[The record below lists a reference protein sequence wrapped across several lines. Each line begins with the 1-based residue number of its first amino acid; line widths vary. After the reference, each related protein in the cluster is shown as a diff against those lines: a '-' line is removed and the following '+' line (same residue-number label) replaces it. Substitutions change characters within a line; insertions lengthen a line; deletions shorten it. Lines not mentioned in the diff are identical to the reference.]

1 MPLCCGKLSGELFSL
16 VFIWIASHSHS
27 KLCLSINLSRK
38 SLSSRSQ
45 NPELDS
51 LNSWPS
57 SNLAYIYP
65 ITYLWTVMI
74 YLIDF
79 SVSVL
84 LEEGILYYTTDP
96 NKYFLNN
103 WMKIYEYLDLSFGSF
118 ARDKEAWDT
127 LDFQTRLFYLH
138 FWKIFPMKKC
148 NWRMLERSQRNME

>member
-27 KLCLSINLSRK
+27 KLCVSINLSRK

-65 ITYLWTVMI
+65 STYLWTVMI

-84 LEEGILYYTTDP
+84 LEEGILHCTTDP

-103 WMKIYEYLDLSFGSF
+103 WMKIYEYLDLSFGSLPGTRKHEILLIF
-118 ARDKEAWDT
+118 K
-127 LDFQTRLFYLH
+127 LDYSIYTFERSCQWKSVTEE
-138 FWKIFPMKKC
+138 FWKDHRGI
-148 NWRMLERSQRNME
+148 